1 MSYSKTALFLQRI
14 DRVLLQ
20 FLERF
25 QVVLQHLRPLGRDFS
40 LFLHCFDRLRTE
52 LRERCQRARILQ
64 FRAELLGDFTP
75 LFLSGLV
82 DLYTV
87 TLVNHETVLDAF
99 LGEID
104 HFTSQSA
111 INHTCEQTL
120 NDIYQ
125 IHNLL
130 FSDIDN
136 LVDFIRE
143 VARNTIE

>member
-1 MSYSKTALFLQRI
+1 MSYINTAQFLQRI
-14 DRVLLQ
+14 DIVLIQ

-25 QVVLQHLRPLGRDFS
+25 QVVLQHLHPLGRDFS
-40 LFLHCFDRLRTE
+40 LFLHCFDRLRTK

-104 HFTSQSA
+104 HFTSQSV
-111 INHTCEQTL
+111 INHTCARTL
-120 NDIYQ
+120 NDIEQ

-130 FSDIDN
+130 FSDIDI